1 MTASRTSNTTTPPT
15 STMDTAREISPASD
29 HGQESKAAL
38 RLWLRL
44 LPLTTLV
51 EQELRSRLRQRFGI
65 TLPQFDVM
73 AELERAGEPQT
84 MSALSR
90 RLLVSGGNV
99 TGVVDRLERD
109 GYVERQPLPSDRRV
123 QLVALTDKGRSEFA
137 TMAAAHEQWLSE
149 LLGGLSTD
157 DIHALQDLLGRAKAA
172 VRSAVA
178 LTKDQH
184 GRP

>member
-1 MTASRTSNTTTPPT
+1 MNTDNTATLPA
-15 STMDTAREISPASD
+15 STMDTAREISRASD
-29 HGQESKAAL
+29 HGQDDKAAL

-73 AELERAGEPQT
+73 AELDRAGEPQT

-123 QLVALTDKGRSEFA
+123 QLVALTAKGRSEFA
-137 TMAAAHEQWLSE
+137 AMAAAHEQWLGE
-149 LLGGLSTD
+149 LFAGLPPD
-157 DIHALQDLLGRAKAA
+157 DLHTLHDLLGRAKAA
-172 VRSAVA
+172 VRNVVASA
-178 LTKDQH
+178 LEPH
-184 GRP
+184 GRS